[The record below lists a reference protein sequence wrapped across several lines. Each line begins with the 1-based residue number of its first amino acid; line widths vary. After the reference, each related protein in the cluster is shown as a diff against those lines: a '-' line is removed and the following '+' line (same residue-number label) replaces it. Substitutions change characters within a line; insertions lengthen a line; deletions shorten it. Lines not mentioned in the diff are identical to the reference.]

1 MIKKGKLSV
10 LFLGLAAIFSLV
22 KAVSAAYLLSLE
34 EFGSYSVIMSFVI
47 FSVLLFSFAVEP
59 RYLRSG
65 SRVLSFANNGS
76 AFDVHF
82 LRYSTGLVLNFA
94 FSLFPMSIV
103 MYLFE
108 LPAQTVLL
116 VFIYS
121 FISSQFNLS
130 IASLRLTGNYL
141 SYSLVVLCRSLSVVG
156 LYFLVPG
163 DFKEAELFIFLDAA
177 VCFFCYIYINLSKFK
192 IARCKIINFGLYKR
206 IVKAG
211 WGYSSSYIARTGL
224 MMIDRPVVAL
234 VQGAIPVGLF
244 SIYLIPTQVAIGLL
258 GLMSVYLQPWG
269 LACNNSGRIEEIKS
283 FIRNYLG
290 LFAVFCA
297 LVLVCF
303 FAFFDSLQSYISY
316 DLKQQELMLSVFI
329 SLLILFN
336 VFDPF
341 YLILGKGREQFILSS
356 FIAAGYCSS
365 LLVYYFFQ
373 LDYLFL
379 LWSLFVLRLV
389 ALVYGFVYI
398 NGVLNKK
405 MEAF

>member
-1 MIKKGKLSV
+1 LIKKGKFSV
-10 LFLGLAAIFSLV
+10 LLLGLAAISSLV
-22 KAVSAAYLLSLE
+22 KGVSAAYLLSLK
-34 EFGSYSVIMSFVI
+34 EFGNYSVIMSFVI

-65 SRVLSFANNGS
+65 SRILSFSNNGS
-76 AFDVHF
+76 AFDAHF
-82 LRYSTGLVLNFA
+82 LRYSTGLVLNFS

-116 VFIYS
+116 VFISS

-130 IASLRLTGNYL
+130 IASLRLIGNYF
-141 SYSLVVLCRSLSVVG
+141 SYSLIVLCRSLSVIC
-156 LYFLVPG
+156 LYFLVPD
-163 DFKEAELFIFLDAA
+163 DFKEANVFILLDVI
-177 VCFFCYIYINLSKFK
+177 VCFFCYIYINLSRFK
-192 IARCKIINFGLYKR
+192 IARCKIINFGLYKG

-234 VQGAIPVGLF
+234 VQGSISVGLF

-258 GLMSVYLQPWG
+258 GLVSVYLQPWG
-269 LACNNSGRIEEIKS
+269 LACSNSGRIKEIKV
-283 FIRNYLG
+283 FIQNYLV
-290 LFAVFCA
+290 FSAAFCA

-303 FAFFDSLQSYISY
+303 FAFFDLLQSQISY
-316 DLKQQELMLSVFI
+316 DLKKQELMLSIFI

-336 VFDPF
+336 VFDTF
-341 YLILGKGREQFILSS
+341 YLVLGKGREQFILSS
-356 FIAAGYCSS
+356 AIAVGYCSS

-379 LWSLFVLRLV
+379 LWSLFVLRVV

-398 NGVLNKK
+398 NSVLNKK
-405 MEAF
+405 MEVF